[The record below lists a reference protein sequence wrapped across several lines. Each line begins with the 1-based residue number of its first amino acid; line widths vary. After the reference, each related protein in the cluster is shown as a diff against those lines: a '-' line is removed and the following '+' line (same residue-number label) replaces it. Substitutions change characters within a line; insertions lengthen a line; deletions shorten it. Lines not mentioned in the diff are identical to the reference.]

1 MKISFIGSGS
11 VTCSTAFMLG
21 IKNICDE
28 IVLLDINENFAKGKA
43 IDLQQGFIMTGNNIN
58 VIGTNNYEYVKNS
71 DIIVITAGVA
81 DKSGKSNREE
91 LLNVNKGI
99 IEQIATNLK
108 EVIPIDE
115 KQPLIIMVTNPLD
128 IILKHFI
135 DFGGFNSKKTIG
147 SGNWLD
153 TARFKYYL
161 SKNLDVS
168 YNNISTITIG
178 QHGAKMVYLL
188 TQTNVSGQPLLEY
201 IKEKNISIEKIKDI
215 CNQATAG
222 SNEIISLLAKEGTVF
237 GPAVSIHDIIKA
249 YIKNEDKLLVVSVY
263 CNGEYG
269 VKDLCIGCP
278 VIFGSNGI
286 KYIVEYD
293 ISEEEKKYL
302 EEAVNFIKTF

>member
-21 IKNICDE
+21 IKNICNE

-58 VIGTNNYEYVKNS
+58 VIGTSSYEYVKNS
-71 DIIVITAGVA
+71 DVIVITAGVA

-91 LLNVNKGI
+91 LLGINKGI
-99 IEQIATNLK
+99 IEQIATSLK
-108 EVIPIDE
+108 EVIPTDE

-135 DFGGFNSKKTIG
+135 DFGGFNKKKTIG

-161 SKNLDVS
+161 SKNLNVPF
-168 YNNISTITIG
+168 NNISTITMG

-188 TQTNVSGQPLLEY
+188 TQTNINGQPLLEY
-201 IKEKNISIEKIKDI
+201 IKEKNISIDKIKDI
-215 CNQATAG
+215 CEQATAG
-222 SNEIISLLAKEGTVF
+222 SNEIISLLAKEGTIF
-237 GPAVSIHDIIKA
+237 GPAVSIHDIIKS
-249 YIKNEDKLLVVSVY
+249 YIKNEDKLLIVSVY
-263 CNGEYG
+263 CHGEYG

-278 VIFGSNGI
+278 VMFNGNGI
-286 KYIVEYD
+286 KYIIEYN
-293 ISEEEKKYL
+293 INKEEKNYL
-302 EEAVNFIKTF
+302 KGSVDFIKSF